1 MIMRKLVS
9 SAVLVLLVLSGTGS
23 AMGAALPAA
32 KPETLGMS
40 SRQLAFLD
48 KIVGEAITRKDFP
61 GAVLLVAHKGKVVY
75 RRAFGLSQL
84 VPEPRPLTADMIFD
98 LASVTKPVA
107 TATAIML
114 LVERGDIR
122 LWDRVRIYLPE
133 FSTWYGEKGIPGEE
147 ARLYN
152 LLTHTSGL
160 PPYTDPKAAA
170 EKIGDPCTTAD
181 LVKLIAGIPKEL
193 PAGKEFV
200 YSCLNYITLAHI
212 VQKVSGLALDE
223 FAAENIF
230 KPLGMTR
237 TFYRPPASL
246 LDQCV
251 PTEVI
256 QGKPLRGVVHDPL
269 ARLQGG
275 VSGNAG
281 LFSTADDLAV
291 FAQMLL
297 DGGAVGGVRVLSPLT
312 VERMTEIYPK
322 VGGSGRGLGWDI
334 DTDYATVRGD
344 LFGPRS
350 YGHSGYTG
358 TSIWIDPETRTTVV
372 LLTNRVHP
380 DDKGD
385 IIALRSK
392 VANVVAAAIRA
403 K

>member
-1 MIMRKLVS
+1 MRKLVLLAGLIGLAL
-9 SAVLVLLVLSGTGS
+9 SAAGAAL
-23 AMGAALPAA
+23 GAALPAA
-32 KPETLGMS
+32 KPETVGMS
-40 SRQLAFLD
+40 SARLASLD
-48 KIVGEAITRKDFP
+48 RIIKEAVDRKDFP
-61 GAVLLVAHKGKVVY
+61 GAVLVVAHKGKTVY
-75 RRAFGLSQL
+75 RKAFGVSQL
-84 VPEPRPLTADMIFD
+84 VPEPRPLTPDMIFD

-107 TATAIML
+107 TATSIML
-114 LVERGDIR
+114 LVEGGDIR
-122 LWDRVRIYLPE
+122 LWDRVLLYVPE
-133 FSTWYGEKGIPGEE
+133 FTTWYGEKGIAGGE

-160 PPYTDPKAAA
+160 PPYTDAKEAA
-170 EKIGDPCTTAD
+170 KRIGDPCTTAD
-181 LVKLIAGIPKEL
+181 LVKLIAEIPKEL
-193 PAGKEFV
+193 PVGKEFV

-212 VQKVSGLALDE
+212 VHQVSGKPLDE

-237 TFYRPPASL
+237 TFYRPPADL
-246 LDQCV
+246 IDQCV
-251 PTEVI
+251 PTEVVD
-256 QGKPLRGVVHDPL
+256 GRPLRGVVHDPL
-269 ARLQGG
+269 ARHQGG

-297 DGGAVGGVRVLSPLT
+297 GRGEYNGVRVLSPLT
-312 VERMTEIYPK
+312 VERMTEIYPQ

-334 DTDYATVRGD
+334 DTDYSTVRGD
-344 LFGPRS
+344 IFGLRS

-358 TSIWIDPETRTTVV
+358 TSIWIDPETQTAVV

-392 VANVVAAAIRA
+392 VANVVAAAILS

>member
-1 MIMRKLVS
+1 MRRTLS
-9 SAVLVLLVLSGTGS
+9 FFVLVLMAAAGAASLSGAS
-23 AMGAALPAA
+23 LPAA
-32 KPETLGMS
+32 KPETVGMS
-40 SRQLAFLD
+40 SSGLALLD
-48 KIVGEAITRKDFP
+48 GLVNEAVARKDFP

-75 RRAFGLSQL
+75 RKAFGVSQW
-84 VPEPRPLTADMIFD
+84 VPDTRPLTPDMIFD

-107 TATAIML
+107 TATSVMI
-114 LVERGDIR
+114 LVERGRLR
-122 LWDRVRIYLPE
+122 LWDRVRLFVPE
-133 FSTWYGEKGIPGEE
+133 FTTWYGEKGRPGEE

-160 PPYTDPKAAA
+160 PPYTDAKEAA
-170 EKIGDPCTTAD
+170 KKLGDPCSTAD
-181 LVKLIAGIPKEL
+181 LVKLIAAIPKER
-193 PAGKEFV
+193 PVGSEFV

-212 VQKVSGLALDE
+212 VHQVSGQALDQ

-237 TFYRPPASL
+237 TFYRPPAEF

-251 PTEVI
+251 PTEVVNG
-256 QGKPLRGVVHDPL
+256 QPWRGVVHDPL

-291 FAQMLL
+291 FAQMML
-297 DGGAVGGVRVLSPLT
+297 DGGSYGGVRILSPLT
-312 VERMTEIYPK
+312 VARMTEIFPRLAEL
-322 VGGSGRGLGWDI
+322 GRGFGWDI
-334 DTDYATVRGD
+334 DTDYSTVRGD

-358 TSIWIDPETRTTVV
+358 TSIWIDPETKTSVI

-392 VANVVAAAIRA
+392 VANVVAAAIRGQ
-403 K
+403 

>member
-1 MIMRKLVS
+1 MRKLVGWT
-9 SAVLVLLVLSGTGS
+9 VLMLMLFAGTGR
-23 AMGAALPAA
+23 AAAASLPSA
-32 KPETLGMS
+32 KPEEAGMS
-40 SRQLAFLD
+40 SRQLAVLD
-48 KIVGEAITRKDFP
+48 DIIGAAVARKDFP
-61 GAVLLVAHKGKVVY
+61 GAVLLVARKGKVVY
-75 RRAFGLSQL
+75 RKAFGNSQI
-84 VPEPRPLTADMIFD
+84 VPESRPMTADMIFD

-107 TATAIML
+107 TATSIML

-122 LWDRVRIYLPE
+122 LWDRVRLYVPE
-133 FSTWYGEKGIPGEE
+133 FLTWYGEKGIAGEE

-160 PPYTDPKAAA
+160 PPYTDAKEAA
-170 EKIGDPCTTAD
+170 KKLGDPCATAD
-181 LVKLIAGIPKEL
+181 LVKLIAGIPKER
-193 PAGKEFV
+193 PVGEEFV

-212 VQKVSGLALDE
+212 VHKVSGKPIDE

-237 TFYRPPASL
+237 TFYRPSANL
-246 LDQCV
+246 IDQCV

-256 QGKPLRGVVHDPL
+256 DGRPLRGVVHDPL

-297 DGGAVGGVRVLSPLT
+297 RGGEWNGVRILSPLT

-322 VGGSGRGLGWDI
+322 VGLSGRGLGWDI

-358 TSIWIDPETRTTVV
+358 TSIWIDPETGTSVIF
-372 LLTNRVHP
+372 LTNRVHP

-392 VANVVAAAIRA
+392 VANVVAAAIRG

>member
-1 MIMRKLVS
+1 
-9 SAVLVLLVLSGTGS
+9 
-23 AMGAALPAA
+23 
-32 KPETLGMS
+32 
-40 SRQLAFLD
+40 
-48 KIVGEAITRKDFP
+48 
-61 GAVLLVAHKGKVVY
+61 
-75 RRAFGLSQL
+75 
-84 VPEPRPLTADMIFD
+84 MIFD

-107 TATAIML
+107 TATSIML
-114 LVERGDIR
+114 LVERGEIR
-122 LWDRVRIYLPE
+122 LWDRVRVYVPE
-133 FSTWYGEKGIPGEE
+133 FSTWYGEKGRPGEE

-160 PPYTDPKAAA
+160 PPYTDAKEAA
-170 EKIGDPCTTAD
+170 KKLGDPCAMAD
-181 LVKLIAGIPKEL
+181 LALLIAGIPKEG
-193 PAGKEFV
+193 PAGREFV

-212 VQKVSGLALDE
+212 VHKVSGRAIDE
-223 FAAENIF
+223 FAADNIF

-237 TFYRPPASL
+237 TFYRPPAEL
-246 LDQCV
+246 VGQCV
-251 PTEVI
+251 PTEVVDG
-256 QGKPLRGVVHDPL
+256 QPLRGIVHDPL

-297 DGGAVGGVRVLSPLT
+297 NRGELNGVRVLSPLS

-322 VGGSGRGLGWDI
+322 VGESGRGLGWDI

-358 TSIWIDPETRTTVV
+358 TSIWIDPETQTAVV

-392 VANVVAAAIRA
+392 VANVVGASILA

>member
-1 MIMRKLVS
+1 MHKLAGSIVLILFAFAVS
-9 SAVLVLLVLSGTGS
+9 GPVR
-23 AMGAALPAA
+23 GAALPAA
-32 KPETLGMS
+32 KPESVGMS

-48 KIVGEAITRKDFP
+48 KIVDEAVARKDFP

-75 RRAFGLSQL
+75 RKALGVSQL
-84 VPEPRPLTADMIFD
+84 TPEKRPLTADMIFD

-107 TATAIML
+107 TATAVML

-122 LWDRVRIYLPE
+122 LWDRVRVYVPE
-133 FSTWYGEKGIPGEE
+133 FSIWYGEKGIAGEE

-160 PPYTDPKAAA
+160 PPYTDAKEAA
-170 EKIGDPCTTAD
+170 KKLGDPCTTAD
-181 LVKLIAGIPKEL
+181 LVQLIAAIPKEM
-193 PAGKEFV
+193 PVGKEFV

-212 VQKVSGLALDE
+212 VRKVSGQPLDE

-237 TFYRPPASL
+237 TFYRPPAGL
-246 LDQCV
+246 IDQCV

-256 QGKPLRGVVHDPL
+256 DGKPLRGVVHDPL

-291 FAQMLL
+291 FAQMML
-297 DGGAVGGVRVLSPLT
+297 GRGTFNGIRILSPLT
-312 VERMTEIYPK
+312 VDRMTEIFPK
-322 VGGSGRGLGWDI
+322 VGASGRGLGWDI
-334 DTDYATVRGD
+334 ETDYSTVRGD
-344 LFGPRS
+344 LFGTGS

-358 TSIWIDPETRTTVV
+358 TSIWIDAETETSVV

-392 VANVVAAAIRA
+392 VANVVAASIRGQ
-403 K
+403 